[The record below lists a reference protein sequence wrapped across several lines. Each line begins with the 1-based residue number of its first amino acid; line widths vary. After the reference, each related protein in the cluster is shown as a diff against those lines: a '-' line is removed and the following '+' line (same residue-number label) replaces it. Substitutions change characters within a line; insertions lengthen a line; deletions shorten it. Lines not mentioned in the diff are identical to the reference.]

1 MNNDKLSGLAI
12 PVWGLFIISLLS
24 VLYFAQA
31 IFIPIFL
38 ATLIAFMLS
47 PLIELLR
54 KYYVPRAL
62 GSAIIIFVLT
72 GLVVGSANY
81 LTDPAANWLE
91 RFPAEI
97 GDIQKKLLPFKD
109 SIETVQKTTD
119 TVKEMASITP
129 DQNESDV
136 VVKGPNIFYTLLNG
150 TQELLISAL
159 SFIVLLYF
167 MLAFGHSLGDS
178 IGSMLREQGYK
189 TNILRITRDVQH
201 NISRY
206 LLLITAINIVLGIV
220 VGIVM
225 WFVGMPTP
233 AVWGASTAF
242 FNFIPYVGP
251 AINIGIITMVSLMT
265 FDSLTHILLPPA
277 LILALNL
284 LEGQFIQPLFIGRMF
299 TINPVIIFLFVL
311 IWGWLWGMA
320 GIFMAVP
327 LLVAGEIILNQIMKP
342 Q

>member
-1 MNNDKLSGLAI
+1 MNNDKLSGLTI
-12 PVWGLFIISLLS
+12 PIWGLFIISLLS
-24 VLYFAQA
+24 ILYFAKA

-54 KYYVPRAL
+54 KFYVPRAL
-62 GSAIIIFVLT
+62 GSAIIIIVVT
-72 GLVVGSANY
+72 GLIAVSANY
-81 LTDPAANWLE
+81 LADPAADWLE

-97 GDIQKKLLPFKD
+97 GEIQKKLLPFKD

-119 TVKEMASITP
+119 TVKEMASIAP
-129 DQNESDV
+129 DNKPSGV
-136 VVKGPNIFYTLLNG
+136 VVEGPNILYTLLDG
-150 TQELLISAL
+150 TQALVISIL

-167 MLAFGHSLGDS
+167 MLAFGHSLGERM
-178 IGSMLREQGYK
+178 GAMLREQGFK
-189 TNILRITRDVQH
+189 TNIMRITRDVQR

-206 LLLITAINIVLGIV
+206 LLLITAINIVLGII

-225 WFVGMPTP
+225 WLVGMPTP
-233 AVWGASTAF
+233 AVWGASAAF

-265 FDSLTHILLPPA
+265 FDSLTQILLPPA
-277 LILALNL
+277 LLLALNL